1 LKEVDWAPEPK
12 ATYEPDTANHKMGEA
27 ILERKKVDFNSTDEK
42 GIIMRSLQRQTR
54 WQAFIFIFIFNQQTF
69 KEVNVN
75 SRINKYDVLFA

>member
-1 LKEVDWAPEPK
+1 MNLTQQTIKWAK
-12 ATYEPDTANHKMGEA
+12 Q
-27 ILERKKVDFNSTDEK
+27 ERKKVDFNSTDEK